1 MNTDAQ
7 AKILPPSLPFPSRC
21 LSKSGTSRATPGQVR
36 GLTGRIEQQAL

>member
-7 AKILPPSLPFPSRC
+7 AKILPSLPFPSRC
-21 LSKSGTSRATPGQVR
+21 LPKSGTSWATPGQVR